1 MATYSRLC
9 NIFLYISLPRQS
21 IISKLP
27 EEEKVM
33 ALDLGVLIG
42 FLVIFLAVLL
52 GPFKIHV
59 IEENLEVFLFI
70 CGVLAM
76 SLSGFAKIPGV
87 ETGWNLEIIEEAV
100 TAPLHVGDIFGIPIG
115 IFQIVLV
122 VGLII
127 YKWHA
132 PIHKAIRKLTDMLSV
147 RILAFILIVALGLS
161 ASVMSAILAAII
173 LVEVVNAMPLSRKS
187 KIDLT
192 IIACFSIGLGAA
204 LTPLGEPLSTI
215 AISKLSGAPYHADFM
230 FLFNMLGK
238 YIMPGV
244 LAYGII
250 GMVFLGKTNTKEHE
264 MEASDY
270 NETVKDVIMRAVKV
284 YVFIAALVLL
294 GEGFKPIIFEYFIQV
309 PSMALYWINMVSAVL
324 DNATLAAAEIGP
336 VLSEF
341 QIKSVLMGLLIS
353 GGMLI
358 PGNIPNIIS
367 ASKLGITSKE
377 WARLGLPLGLSSMTL
392 YFIVLFVLDI

>member
-1 MATYSRLC
+1 
-9 NIFLYISLPRQS
+9 
-21 IISKLP
+21 
-27 EEEKVM
+27 M
-33 ALDLGVLIG
+33 ALEIGVLIG

-52 GPFKIHV
+52 GPFKIKI

-70 CGVLAM
+70 CGMAAM
-76 SLSGFAKIPGV
+76 TISGFVELPGT
-87 ETGWNLEIIEEAV
+87 ETGWRMEIIKEAL
-100 TAPLHVGDIFGIPIG
+100 TSPLHVGDIFGIPIG

-132 PIHKAIRKLTDMLSV
+132 PIHKAIRKMTDLLSPK
-147 RILAFILIVALGLS
+147 IMAFILIAVLGLFS
-161 ASVMSAILAAII
+161 SVMSAILAAII
-173 LVEVVNAMPLSRKS
+173 LVEMVNAMPLSRKS

-215 AISKLSGAPYHADFM
+215 TISKLSGAPYHAGFG
-230 FLFNMLGK
+230 FLFNMLGL
-238 YIMPGV
+238 YIIPGI

-250 GMVFLGKTNTKEHE
+250 GMFFLGKVDPKDAGLKAEE
-264 MEASDY
+264 Y
-270 NETVKDVIMRAVKV
+270 NETVKDVVMRAVKV
-284 YVFIAALVLL
+284 YVFIMALVLL
-294 GEGFKPIIFEYFIQV
+294 GDGFKPIIFTYFTQI
-309 PSMALYWINMVSAVL
+309 PSTILFWVNMVSAIL

-336 VLSEF
+336 ALSAL
-341 QIKSVLMGLLIS
+341 QIKSILMGLLIA

-377 WARLGLPLGLSSMTL
+377 WARLGVPMGLVSMAI
-392 YFIVLFVLDI
+392 YFVIIFVLKI

>member
-1 MATYSRLC
+1 
-9 NIFLYISLPRQS
+9 
-21 IISKLP
+21 
-27 EEEKVM
+27 M
-33 ALDLGVLIG
+33 ALEIGVLIG

-70 CGVLAM
+70 CGVAAM
-76 SLSGFAKIPGV
+76 TISGFVELPGT
-87 ETGWNLEIIEEAV
+87 ETGWRMEIIEEALV
-100 TAPLHVGDIFGIPIG
+100 APLHVGDIAGIPIG

-127 YKWHA
+127 YKWHE
-132 PIHKAIRKLTDMLSV
+132 PIHKAIRKMTDALSPKV
-147 RILAFILIVALGLS
+147 MAFILIAVLGLFS
-161 ASVMSAILAAII
+161 SVMSAILAAII
-173 LVEVVNAMPLSRKS
+173 LVEMVNAMPLSRKS

-238 YIMPGV
+238 YILPGILV
-244 LAYGII
+244 YGLI
-250 GMVFLGKTNTKEHE
+250 GMFFLGKVDPKEAGMKAE
-264 MEASDY
+264 DY

-284 YVFIAALVLL
+284 YVFIMALVLL
-294 GEGFKPIIFEYFIQV
+294 GDGFKPIIFTYFTQI
-309 PSMALYWINMVSAVL
+309 PSTVLYWVNMVSAIL

-336 VLSEF
+336 ALSEL
-341 QIKSVLMGLLIS
+341 QIKSILMGLLIA

-377 WARLGLPLGLSSMTL
+377 WARLGVPMGLVSMAI
-392 YFIVLFVLDI
+392 YFVIIFVLKI

>member
-1 MATYSRLC
+1 
-9 NIFLYISLPRQS
+9 
-21 IISKLP
+21 
-27 EEEKVM
+27 M
-33 ALDLGVLIG
+33 ALEVGVLIG

-52 GPFKIHV
+52 GPFKVHV
-59 IEENLEVFLFI
+59 IEENLEVFLFM

-76 SLSGFAKIPGV
+76 TLSGFARIPDV
-87 ETGWNLEIIEEAV
+87 ETGWSMEIIEEAL
-100 TAPLHVGDIFGIPIG
+100 TAPLHVGDVAGIPIG

-122 VGLII
+122 VGLVI

-132 PIHKAIRKLTDMLSV
+132 PIHRAIRKLTDKLSV
-147 RILAFILIVALGLS
+147 RILAFFLIVVLGLS
-161 ASVMSAILAAII
+161 SSIMSAILAAII

-215 AISKLSGAPYHADFM
+215 AISKLSGEPYHADFM
-230 FLFNMLGK
+230 FLFNMLGL
-238 YIMPGV
+238 YILPGILV
-244 LAYGII
+244 YGLI
-250 GMVFLGKTNTKEHE
+250 GMFFLGKADTKEHE
-264 MEASDY
+264 MEAADY

-309 PSMALYWINMVSAVL
+309 PSVALYWINMVSAVL

-336 VLSEF
+336 ILSEF
-341 QIKSVLMGLLIS
+341 QIKSILMGLLIS

-377 WARLGLPLGLSSMTL
+377 WARLGLPLGLISMAV
-392 YFIVLFVLDI
+392 YFVVLFVLNI

>member
-1 MATYSRLC
+1 
-9 NIFLYISLPRQS
+9 
-21 IISKLP
+21 
-27 EEEKVM
+27 M

-42 FLVIFLAVLL
+42 FLVIFLTVLI
-52 GPFKIHV
+52 GPFKIHF
-59 IEENLEVFLFI
+59 IEENLEVFLLI
-70 CGVLAM
+70 CGVAAM
-76 SLSGFAKIPGV
+76 TLSGFAKIPDI
-87 ETGWNLEIIEEAV
+87 ETGWSLEIIEEAV

-127 YKWHA
+127 YKWHS

-147 RILAFILIVALGLS
+147 KVLGFLLIVVLGLS
-161 ASVMSAILAAII
+161 SSIMSAILAAII

-215 AISKLSGAPYHADFM
+215 AVSKLSGEPYHAGFM

-238 YIMPGV
+238 YIFPGI
-244 LAYGII
+244 LAFGLI
-250 GMVFLGKTNTKEHE
+250 GVFFLGKADPEAHE
-264 MEASDY
+264 MEAADY
-270 NETVKDVIMRAVKV
+270 NETVKDVVMRAVKV

-309 PSMALYWINMVSAVL
+309 PSVALYWINMVSAVL
-324 DNATLAAAEIGP
+324 DNATLCAAEIGP
-336 VLSEF
+336 ILSEF
-341 QIKSVLMGLLIS
+341 QIKSILMGLLIS

-377 WARLGLPLGLSSMTL
+377 WARLGLPLGLVSMTI
-392 YFIVLFVLDI
+392 YFIVLFVLGI